1 MSGVELAGLVLGCLP
16 LLIQGIES
24 YNEGLDPIKS
34 FMRWDKELPQCI
46 RKLRNQHVHYAQTI
60 RILLEPMSSAEELA
74 EMMMHPGESTL
85 WKNKDMALRLQD
97 RLQESYH
104 AYQGTI
110 ADIERITK
118 QIASKLDLD
127 RANEPLTRLDYP
139 CCPCIVLTCQQ
150 LNRNELE
157 ALLAANPRKGHDK
170 FEFKKRVRFGMSKK
184 TVKALLEELNDCNR
198 ELERFTEK
206 SEKIETYRKAAKPS
220 FATRLQRIQGYA
232 KNLHTSLTWSCA
244 CKDTHRTS
252 LQLEPRGSLY
262 ASGKVIS
269 TAKRTSFKV
278 SFSTLPASTDA
289 SWRWQAAEIAVEE
302 EEDDKGLTPI
312 SSPRHSMKK
321 SVSFGSPPPYSVSD
335 PVTDQARSMQ
345 EVKDICA
352 SIHELQSKS
361 SCIGLSL
368 DAKKRLRGVYTVD
381 TAEKATSSIFEV
393 VSLDDL
399 LDRRP
404 SVHGRRAKL
413 SKKERYSLALTLASS
428 VLYLNSTP
436 WLTNQWA
443 AKDVKFHQAVDA
455 TNSIDI
461 EHPYLAPNAADPVDG
476 LTAKTKSINFQN
488 KNTVLLALAVALL
501 ELYFGTTAEK
511 YQETEH
517 GSRNP
522 ALHQNSW
529 MLCAMAHQWAEE
541 SQDELSAAFLGAIR
555 HCLRCFS
562 DPGVS
567 LQDAEFLQA
576 AAEGI
581 VLPLQDELYQFLGKN
596 MA

>member
-1 MSGVELAGLVLGCLP
+1 MSGVEIAGLVLGVLP

-60 RILLEPMSSAEELA
+60 RILLEPITAEVELA
-74 EMMMHPGESTL
+74 EMMTDPGSSRL
-85 WKNKDMALRLQD
+85 WKDSQMAEKLQD

-110 ADIERITK
+110 ADIERITR

-127 RANEPLTRLDYP
+127 RANELK
-139 CCPCIVLTCQQ
+139 
-150 LNRNELE
+150 RNDLE
-157 ALLAANPRKGHDK
+157 ALLVANPKKSNDK
-170 FEFKKRVRFGMSKK
+170 FEIRKRIRFGMSKK
-184 TVKALLEELNDCNR
+184 TIKALLEELNDCNR

-220 FATRLQRIQGYA
+220 FATRLQR
-232 KNLHTSLTWSCA
+232 
-244 CKDTHRTS
+244 
-252 LQLEPRGSLY
+252 
-262 ASGKVIS
+262 
-269 TAKRTSFKV
+269 
-278 SFSTLPASTDA
+278 
-289 SWRWQAAEIAVEE
+289 
-302 EEDDKGLTPI
+302 
-312 SSPRHSMKK
+312 
-321 SVSFGSPPPYSVSD
+321 
-335 PVTDQARSMQ
+335 
-345 EVKDICA
+345 
-352 SIHELQSKS
+352 
-361 SCIGLSL
+361 LSL
-368 DAKKRLRGVYTVD
+368 DAKKTLRGVYTID
-381 TAEKATSSIFEV
+381 TTEKVTPESEV
-393 VSLDDL
+393 VTLEDL

-404 SVHGRRAKL
+404 TMNGRRVKL

-436 WLTNQWA
+436 WLANQWA
-443 AKDVKFHQAVDA
+443 ARDIQFHQTVAA
-455 TNSIDI
+455 TNCIDI
-461 EHPYLAPNAADPVDG
+461 DHPYLAPVSADATDDLAV
-476 LTAKTKSINFQN
+476 KTKALSFQN

-517 GSRNP
+517 GACNP

-541 SQDELSAAFLGAIR
+541 SQDELSAAFLSAVR

-567 LQDAEFLQA
+567 LQDSDFLQA

-581 VLPLQDELYQFLGKN
+581 VLPLQEELYQFLGKT
-596 MA
+596 AR

>member
-1 MSGVELAGLVLGCLP
+1 MSGVEIAGLVLGVLP

-46 RKLRNQHVHYAQTI
+46 RKLRNQHVHYAQTM
-60 RILLEPMSSAEELA
+60 RILLEPITAEVELA
-74 EMMMHPGESTL
+74 EMMTDPGSSRL
-85 WKNKDMALRLQD
+85 WRDKQMAAKLQD

-110 ADIERITK
+110 ADIERIAK

-127 RANEPLTRLDYP
+127 RASE
-139 CCPCIVLTCQQ
+139 Q
-150 LNRNELE
+150 LRRNDLE
-157 ALLAANPRKGHDK
+157 ALLVANPKKSNDK
-170 FEFKKRVRFGMSKK
+170 FEIRKRIRFGMSKK

-220 FATRLQRIQGYA
+220 
-232 KNLHTSLTWSCA
+232 
-244 CKDTHRTS
+244 
-252 LQLEPRGSLY
+252 
-262 ASGKVIS
+262 
-269 TAKRTSFKV
+269 
-278 SFSTLPASTDA
+278 
-289 SWRWQAAEIAVEE
+289 WQAAEINIEDEE
-302 EEDDKGLTPI
+302 AGGLTSPL
-312 SSPRHSMKK
+312 SSPKPRMSK
-321 SVSFGSPPPYSVSD
+321 SVSFSSPPPYSVSD
-335 PVTDQARSMQ
+335 PVFNSSQSLQ
-345 EVKDICA
+345 EVTDICA
-352 SIHELQSKS
+352 SIRQVQSTAS
-361 SCIGLSL
+361 RIGLSL
-368 DAKKRLRGVYTVD
+368 DAKKKLRGVYTID
-381 TAEKATSSIFEV
+381 TTEKVTPNSEV
-393 VSLDDL
+393 VTLEDL

-404 SVHGRRAKL
+404 TVNGRRVKL

-443 AKDVKFHQAVDA
+443 ARDIQFHQTVAA
-455 TNSIDI
+455 TTCIDI
-461 EHPYLAPNAADPVDG
+461 EHPYLAPASADAIGDLAV
-476 LTAKTKSINFQN
+476 KTKALSFQN

-511 YQETEH
+511 YQENEH
-517 GSRNP
+517 GACNP

-541 SQDELSAAFLGAIR
+541 SQDELSAAFLSAVR

-567 LQDAEFLQA
+567 LQDSDFLQA

-581 VLPLQDELYQFLGKN
+581 VLPLQEELYQFLGKT
-596 MA
+596 AT

>member
-16 LLIQGIES
+16 LLIQAIES

-60 RILLEPMSSAEELA
+60 RILLEPMTATTELN
-74 EMMMHPGESTL
+74 EMMTEPGMSQL
-85 WKNKDMALRLQD
+85 WKDKDMALRLQD

-127 RANEPLTRLDYP
+127 RADELK
-139 CCPCIVLTCQQ
+139 
-150 LNRNELE
+150 RNDLE
-157 ALLAANPRKGHDK
+157 ALLAANPRKGSDR
-170 FEFKKRVRFGMSKK
+170 FEFRKRIRFGMSKK
-184 TVKALLEELNDCNR
+184 TVKALLEELNECNR

-206 SEKIETYRKAAKPS
+206 SEKIETFRKAAKPS
-220 FATRLQRIQGYA
+220 FATRILRIQGYA
-232 KNLHTSLTWSCA
+232 KSLHTSLCWSCA

-252 LQLEPRGSLY
+252 LQLELRGNLY
-262 ASGKVIS
+262 ASGKSMSNVQ
-269 TAKRTSFKV
+269 RTCFKV
-278 SFSTLPASTDA
+278 SFSSLAAGADA
-289 SWRWQAAEIAVEE
+289 SWKWQAAEINVDE
-302 EEDDKGLTPI
+302 EEDDAGLMPA
-312 SSPRHSMKK
+312 SSLKPRMKK

-335 PVTDQARSMQ
+335 PGVDTTRSLQ

-352 SIHELQSKS
+352 SIQQLQSPN

-368 DAKKRLRGVYTVD
+368 DTKKRLRGVYTID
-381 TAEKATSSIFEV
+381 TAEKPSPVSDMI
-393 VSLDDL
+393 SLDDL
-399 LDRRP
+399 LARRP
-404 SVHGRRAKL
+404 AVDGKRIKL
-413 SKKERYSLALTLASS
+413 SKRERYSLALTLASS

-436 WLTNQWA
+436 WLTSQWA
-443 AKDVKFHQAVDA
+443 SKHIRFHQASTAPNSVDI
-455 TNSIDI
+455 N
-461 EHPYLAPNAADPVDG
+461 HPYLTPLAVEPLDDLAV
-476 LTAKTKSINFQN
+476 KTKALSFQN

-517 GSRNP
+517 GACDP

-541 SQDELSAAFLGAIR
+541 SQDELSAAFLGAVR

-567 LQDAEFLQA
+567 LQDADFLQA

-581 VLPLQDELYQFLGKN
+581 VLPLQEELYQFLGKN
-596 MA
+596 TT

>member
-1 MSGVELAGLVLGCLP
+1 MLAVPIPLP
-16 LLIQGIES
+16 T
-24 YNEGLDPIKS
+24 D
-34 FMRWDKELPQCI
+34 
-46 RKLRNQHVHYAQTI
+46 LR
-60 RILLEPMSSAEELA
+60 R
-74 EMMMHPGESTL
+74 
-85 WKNKDMALRLQD
+85 
-97 RLQESYH
+97 
-104 AYQGTI
+104 
-110 ADIERITK
+110 
-118 QIASKLDLD
+118 
-127 RANEPLTRLDYP
+127 
-139 CCPCIVLTCQQ
+139 
-150 LNRNELE
+150 
-157 ALLAANPRKGHDK
+157 
-170 FEFKKRVRFGMSKK
+170 
-184 TVKALLEELNDCNR
+184 
-198 ELERFTEK
+198 
-206 SEKIETYRKAAKPS
+206 
-220 FATRLQRIQGYA
+220 
-232 KNLHTSLTWSCA
+232 
-244 CKDTHRTS
+244 
-252 LQLEPRGSLY
+252 
-262 ASGKVIS
+262 
-269 TAKRTSFKV
+269 
-278 SFSTLPASTDA
+278 
-289 SWRWQAAEIAVEE
+289 
-302 EEDDKGLTPI
+302 
-312 SSPRHSMKK
+312 MKK
-321 SVSFGSPPPYSVSD
+321 SVSFSSPPPYSVSD
-335 PVTDQARSMQ
+335 PVSAQAQSLQ

-352 SIHELQSKS
+352 SIHRLRSTN

-368 DAKKRLRGVYTVD
+368 DAKKTLRGVYTVD
-381 TAEKATSSIFEV
+381 TAEKAPSIFEV

-404 SVHGRRAKL
+404 AVHGRRAKL

-443 AKDVKFHQAVDA
+443 AKDVKFHQIADA

-476 LTAKTKSINFQN
+476 PTAKAKSLNFQN

-517 GSRNP
+517 GTRDP

-567 LQDAEFLQA
+567 LQNVEFLQA

-596 MA
+596 TA

>member
-1 MSGVELAGLVLGCLP
+1 MSGVEVAGLVLGCLP

-46 RKLRNQHVHYAQTI
+46 RKLRNQHVHYSQTI
-60 RILLEPMSSAEELA
+60 RILLEPITADVELA
-74 EMMMHPGESTL
+74 EMMTDPGSSQL
-85 WKNKDMALRLQD
+85 WKDKEMALKLQD

-127 RANEPLTRLDYP
+127 RANE
-139 CCPCIVLTCQQ
+139 Q
-150 LNRNELE
+150 LKRNDLE
-157 ALLAANPRKGHDK
+157 ALLAANPKKGIDK
-170 FEFKKRVRFGMSKK
+170 FEFKKRIRFGMSKK

-220 FATRLQRIQGYA
+220 FVTRLQRIQGYA
-232 KNLHTSLTWSCA
+232 KNLHTSLCWSCS
-244 CKDTHRTS
+244 CKDVHRTS
-252 LQLEPRGSLY
+252 LQLEPRGNLY
-262 ASGKVIS
+262 ASGMKIS
-269 TAKRTSFKV
+269 NSSKTCFTV
-278 SFSTLPASTDA
+278 SFSSVAAGTAA
-289 SWRWQAAEIAVEE
+289 SWKWQAADINIEE
-302 EEDDKGLTPI
+302 EEDVGLTSM
-312 SSPRHSMKK
+312 SSLMPRMTK
-321 SVSFGSPPPYSVSD
+321 SVSFSSPPPYSISD
-335 PVTDQARSMQ
+335 PVANHSQSLQ
-345 EVKDICA
+345 EVTDICA
-352 SIHELQSKS
+352 SIQQLQPATSR
-361 SCIGLSL
+361 IGLSL
-368 DAKKRLRGVYTVD
+368 DARKKLRGVYIID
-381 TAEKATSSIFEV
+381 TTEKLTPVSDV
-393 VSLDDL
+393 VSLEDL
-399 LDRRP
+399 LERRP
-404 SVHGRRAKL
+404 TVSGKRVKL
-413 SKKERYSLALTLASS
+413 SKKERYSLAFTLASS

-443 AKDVKFHQAVDA
+443 ARDIQFHQTAA
-455 TNSIDI
+455 ASSFIDI
-461 EHPYLAPNAADPVDG
+461 EHPYLAPTAKDPLDS
-476 LTAKTKSINFQN
+476 LTAKTKALSFQN

-517 GSRNP
+517 GACNP

-529 MLCAMAHQWAEE
+529 MLCAMAHQWAEQ
-541 SQDELSAAFLGAIR
+541 SQDELSAAFLSAIR

-567 LQDAEFLQA
+567 LQDSEFLQA

-581 VLPLQDELYQFLGKN
+581 VLPLQEELYQFLGKTIT
-596 MA
+596 